1 MGNKSVKV
9 GYYPGCALLGTGK
22 EYDISIRKVNEF
34 FDVELAE
41 IEDWSCCGASSA
53 HMTSFKMNVAL
64 NARNLI
70 LAEQQGFREVL
81 APCPLCSRVML
92 ETHQLLTNNPD
103 LNAEMGSLF
112 ETPYQYRVS
121 VINYLQFVERYY
133 APWLEEKIKMS
144 FTGLS
149 AACYY
154 GCLLTRP
161 PEVLKFDDAEQPQT
175 MEALVHKMGIET
187 VDWEFRTECCGGGF
201 TLADAELVTTL
212 SCRILDDALLHGADA
227 IIVACP
233 MCHANLDMRQLT
245 AREKRDKSYSVPIIY
260 LSELLGL
267 CLGLSPEDVSLSS
280 HITGAG
286 AMLQKRVST

>member
-1 MGNKSVKV
+1 MENKSVKV
-9 GYYPGCALLGTGK
+9 GYYPGCALHGTGK

-41 IEDWSCCGASSA
+41 IDDWSCCGASSA
-53 HMTSFKMNVAL
+53 HMTSFKMNTAL

-70 LAEQQGFREVL
+70 LAEQQGFHEVL

-92 ETHQLLTNNPD
+92 ETHHLLINNID
-103 LNAEMGSLF
+103 LEQEMASLF
-112 ETPYQYRVS
+112 DAQYQYRVS

-133 APWLEEKIKMS
+133 TPVLDEKIKIS
-144 FTGLS
+144 FNGLK

-161 PEVLKFDDAEQPQT
+161 PEILKFDNAEQPQS
-175 MEALVHKMGIET
+175 MEALLHKLGIET

-212 SCRILDDALLHGADA
+212 SCRILDDALLHGAEFV
-227 IIVACP
+227 IVACP
-233 MCHANLDMRQLT
+233 MCHANLDMRQIT
-245 AREKRDKSYSVPIIY
+245 ARDIFDKSYSVPIIY

-267 CLGLSPEDVSLSS
+267 CLGLSAQEVSLPS
-280 HITGAG
+280 HIIGAG
-286 AMLQKRVST
+286 ALLPKHPGS